1 MMTEKM
7 FKELN
12 QSELEKTIGGKNK
25 DFLIVGPFDW
35 FKKHL
40 IVGPF
45 DWFKKHQGKS
55 QKHM

>member
-1 MMTEKM
+1 M

-35 FKKHL
+35 FKKH
-40 IVGPF
+40 
-45 DWFKKHQGKS
+45 QGKS
-55 QKHM
+55 QKQYV

>member
-7 FKELN
+7 FKELS

-35 FKKHL
+35 FKKH
-40 IVGPF
+40 
-45 DWFKKHQGKS
+45 QGKS